1 MTKYFLILTMLITTV
16 SYSQNTLK
24 AVVKNGK
31 TNELLIG
38 VTAQISNTNIVNTTD
53 KNGFV
58 ELKNI
63 PNGKQQITF
72 SYSGYETKIESLHFP
87 LSVNDTLQVSLE
99 SSEGTELNEVVVQ
112 SMRTSRTIKNTPTR
126 LEVMNAEELDEKSNM
141 KVANVSM
148 VLQESTGINVQQTS
162 ATSGNASIRMQGLDG
177 RYSQLLKNGYTN
189 FGNFASGLSILE
201 IPPLDLQQVEV
212 IKGPASTL
220 YGGGAIAGVINFI
233 SKKPKEKSEYNMIL
247 NQSNVGQS
255 NIGVYASKRKGK
267 FGYTL
272 MGLVNFQKAYDVD
285 KDSFTEI
292 PKGNNFTVNPQLFYY
307 PNESSSLMIGN
318 SFTKGDLR
326 GGDMQVVKGYSDDTH
341 TYFEENNTTRNTT
354 TIEFDKKSENKN
366 SFKLKQ
372 SLSFF
377 DRKINIP
384 NYLFSGL
391 NTNAY
396 TDASYVWN
404 KEKYTVIG
412 GVNLIYDNFKQRD
425 IVTLDSKSFTT
436 GAYIQHTW
444 DITENIKLENGFRL
458 DNVQYSNQ
466 NYSENQTF
474 VLPRV
479 SALFIINHQ
488 WSSRIGGGLGYK
500 IPSVFTEQ
508 TETMQYQNLLALNN
522 VVAEKSIGGTFDVNF
537 KDKITDDL
545 SFSMN
550 HMFFS
555 TKINK
560 PLVLQNINT
569 VYFFVNADNPITSN
583 GFETN
588 LKFVYDEDIK
598 LFVGYTFTDAKAK
611 YLQGNQF
618 LPLVPKNKLNLILM
632 YEKEDDF
639 KIGLEGYFTDN
650 QYLYN
655 GSQTPTF
662 WKFGAMA
669 QKTLWENY
677 NVFINFENFTDTRQS
692 NYKGVVNG
700 PVNNPTFDEIW
711 TYTEGFVFNFGV
723 KMKF

>member
-1 MTKYFLILTMLITTV
+1 
-16 SYSQNTLK
+16 LK

-38 VTAQISNTNIVNTTD
+38 VTAQISNTNIVNATD

-72 SYSGYETKIESLHFP
+72 SYSGYETKIESLDFP

-354 TIEFDKKSENKN
+354 TVEFDKKSENKN

-396 TDASYVWN
+396 IDASYVWN

-425 IVTLDSKSFTT
+425 IATLDSKSFTT

-466 NYSENQTF
+466 NYSENQIF

-500 IPSVFTEQ
+500 MPSVFTEQ

-588 LKFVYDEDIK
+588 LKFVYDENIK
-598 LFVGYTFTDAKAK
+598 LFVGYTFTDVKAK

>member
-1 MTKYFLILTMLITTV
+1 MTKYFLILTVLMATA
-16 SYSQNTLK
+16 SNSQNTLK

-38 VTAQISNTNIVNTTD
+38 ATAQIINTDIEKTTN

-58 ELKNI
+58 ELENI
-63 PNGKQQITF
+63 PNGRQQIAF
-72 SYSGYETKIESLHFP
+72 SYSGYETKIESLDFP
-87 LSVNDTLQVSLE
+87 LLINDTLQVSLE
-99 SSEGTELNEVVVQ
+99 SEGTELNEVIVQ
-112 SMRTSRTIKNTPTR
+112 STRTSRTIKNTPTR
-126 LEVMNAEELDEKSNM
+126 VEIMDGEELDEKSNM
-141 KVANVSM
+141 KAANVTM

-162 ATSGNASIRMQGLDG
+162 ATSGNASIRLQGLDG
-177 RYSQLLKNGYTN
+177 RYSQLLKDGYAN
-189 FGNFASGLSILE
+189 FGNFSSGLSILE
-201 IPPLDLQQVEV
+201 IPPLDLQQVEI

-233 SKKPKEKSEYNMIL
+233 SKKPKEEGEYNIIL

-255 NIGVYASKRKGK
+255 NIGAYSSKRKGK
-267 FGYTL
+267 FGYTI

-318 SFTKGDLR
+318 SFTKGDII
-326 GGDMQVVKGYSDDTH
+326 GGDIQVVKGYSDGTH
-341 TYFEENNTTRNTT
+341 TYFEENNTIRNTT
-354 TIEFDKKSENKN
+354 TVEFDKILENKN
-366 SFKLKQ
+366 SFQLKQ
-372 SLSFF
+372 SLNLF

-391 NTNAY
+391 STNTY

-404 KEKYTVIG
+404 KEKSTFIG
-412 GVNLIYDNFKQRD
+412 GVNLTYDNFKQRE
-425 IVTLDSKSFTT
+425 ISTLDSKSFTS

-444 DITENIKLENGFRL
+444 DVTENIKLENGLRL
-458 DNVQYSNQ
+458 DNVQYSNS

-474 VLPRV
+474 LLPRI
-479 SALFIINHQ
+479 SALFKINHQ

-537 KDKITDDL
+537 RDKITNVL

-550 HMFFS
+550 HMFFL

-560 PLVLQNINT
+560 PLVLQNNNT
-569 VYFFVNADNPITSN
+569 SYYFVNADNPIVSK
-583 GFETN
+583 GFESN

-598 LFVGYTFTDAKAK
+598 LFVGYTYTDVKAK
-611 YLQGNQF
+611 YIEGNQF
-618 LPLVPKNKLNLILM
+618 LPLVPKNKVNLILM
-632 YEKEDDF
+632 YEKEDNF

-650 QYLYN
+650 QYLLN

-662 WKFGAMA
+662 WKFGAMV

-677 NVFINFENFTDTRQS
+677 SFFINFENFTDTRQS
-692 NYKGVVNG
+692 NYKRVVNG

>member
-1 MTKYFLILTMLITTV
+1 M
-16 SYSQNTLK
+16 
-24 AVVKNGK
+24 
-31 TNELLIG
+31 
-38 VTAQISNTNIVNTTD
+38 
-53 KNGFV
+53 
-58 ELKNI
+58 
-63 PNGKQQITF
+63 
-72 SYSGYETKIESLHFP
+72 
-87 LSVNDTLQVSLE
+87 
-99 SSEGTELNEVVVQ
+99 
-112 SMRTSRTIKNTPTR
+112 
-126 LEVMNAEELDEKSNM
+126 
-141 KVANVSM
+141 
-148 VLQESTGINVQQTS
+148 
-162 ATSGNASIRMQGLDG
+162 
-177 RYSQLLKNGYTN
+177 
-189 FGNFASGLSILE
+189 
-201 IPPLDLQQVEV
+201 
-212 IKGPASTL
+212 
-220 YGGGAIAGVINFI
+220 
-233 SKKPKEKSEYNMIL
+233 
-247 NQSNVGQS
+247 
-255 NIGVYASKRKGK
+255 
-267 FGYTL
+267 
-272 MGLVNFQKAYDVD
+272 
-285 KDSFTEI
+285 
-292 PKGNNFTVNPQLFYY
+292 
-307 PNESSSLMIGN
+307 
-318 SFTKGDLR
+318 
-326 GGDMQVVKGYSDDTH
+326 
-341 TYFEENNTTRNTT
+341 
-354 TIEFDKKSENKN
+354 
-366 SFKLKQ
+366 
-372 SLSFF
+372 
-377 DRKINIP
+377 
-384 NYLFSGL
+384 FSGL